1 MLSSLFLDMNAYFAS
16 CEQQLRPYLRNC
28 PIAVV
33 PMIANTTCCIAA
45 SYEAK
50 KFGIKTGTGVR
61 EAKQLCPELKIVKAR
76 PEKYVEIHNQII
88 EAVELCMP
96 VTTVCSIDE
105 LYCKLMGIERHPD
118 NAIKLAKQIK
128 KTIYD
133 RVGPYLK
140 CSVGIGPNKFLSKV
154 ATNMQKPDGLV
165 VIQEHEL
172 PEKLYSLD
180 LSDIP
185 GIGRSMLRRLNK
197 RDITTMQQ
205 LCALSQDDFKQ
216 IWESVVGIDMWKVLQ
231 GQDVTEPP
239 LRRKSVGHSHVLP
252 PRLRTDDAAF
262 AVIAKL
268 IHKAA
273 VRLRRLDYW
282 AGQMY
287 VRVIYDNGQRWK
299 VRASLGLCKD
309 TVSMLEAFSLLWE
322 NRPTNTSKPFQVGIV
337 LTNLL
342 HEKSVSIPLYE
353 GQKKRLQIAYVV
365 DRINEKLG
373 LNSIYYGCIQHSLKE
388 APTRIAFTHIPE
400 IFD

>member
-61 EAKQLCPELKIVKAR
+61 EAKKLCPKLKIVKAR
-76 PEKYVEIHNQII
+76 PKEYVDMHNRIV

-96 VTTVCSIDE
+96 VANVCSIDE
-105 LYCKLMGIERHPD
+105 LHCKLMGIEREPD
-118 NAIKLAKQIK
+118 NAIKLGKHIKQ
-128 KTIYD
+128 TIYD
-133 RVGPYLK
+133 RVGPYMK
-140 CSVGIGPNKFLSKV
+140 CSVGIAPNKFLSKV

-165 VIQEHEL
+165 VIEEHEL
-172 PEKLYSLD
+172 PEKLYTLD

-185 GIGRSMLRRLNK
+185 GIGRSMLRRLNR

-205 LCALSQDDFKQ
+205 LCALSKDDFQ
-216 IWESVVGIDMWKVLQ
+216 NIWESVVGSDLWKSLQ
-231 GQDVTEPP
+231 GMNVTEPP

-252 PRLRTDDAAF
+252 PRVRSDDAAF

-273 VRLRRLDYW
+273 IRLRRLDHW
-282 AGQMY
+282 AGQIY
-287 VRVIYDNGQRWK
+287 VRVIYENGYRWK

-309 TVSMLEAFSLLWE
+309 TVTILEAFVMLWE
-322 NRPTNTSKPFQVGIV
+322 NKPIIASRPFQVGIV

-342 HEKSVSIPLYE
+342 HEKSVSIPLFV
-353 GQKKRLQIAYVV
+353 GQKKRLQIAHVV

-373 LNSIYYGCIQHSLKE
+373 ANSIYYGCIQHSLKE
-388 APTRIAFTHIPE
+388 APTRISFTHIPDS
-400 IFD
+400 FD